1 MTQTGLVRKVERR
14 ILVIRDQR
22 VMLDRDLAGLYGV
35 STRRLN
41 EQVRRNISRFPS
53 DFMFQLTGAETDALR
68 SQIATSNG
76 GRGGRRYPPLVFTE
90 QGVAMLSSVLHS
102 ERAVQV
108 NIAIMRAFVRLRR
121 LLATHKALARK
132 LEDLER
138 RYNRRFKVVFVAIRE
153 LIARTE
159 PAAHRIGF

>member
-1 MTQTGLVRKVERR
+1 MTTLARMTQTGLVRKVERC
-14 ILVIRDQR
+14 IL
-22 VMLDRDLAGLYGV
+22 LDRDLAALYGV
-35 STRRLN
+35 STSRIN
-41 EQVRRNISRFPS
+41 EQVRRNIARFPL
-53 DFMFQLTGAETDALR
+53 DFMFQLTDAETDALR
-68 SQIATSNG
+68 SQTAISND
-76 GRGGRRYPPLVFTE
+76 GRGGRRYPPSVFTE
-90 QGVAMLSSVLHS
+90 QGVAMLSSVLRS

-132 LEDLER
+132 LEELER

-159 PAAHRIGF
+159 PAKHRIGF